1 MLAHRATC
9 TETPHEVPQPLH
21 VVPFRALVVDFYADA
36 VPLGHNARLC
46 ACLLGFGLGG
56 EEVEEVLK
64 GLTANSKEYLPV
76 AILPLTEHRRVLDER
91 SWHAVIWCFVKLPRI
106 HEGEAD

>member
-21 VVPFRALVVDFYADA
+21 VVPFRALMVDLYADA

-76 AILPLTEHRRVLDER
+76 AILPLTASPCTQRTQLARHDLVFR
-91 SWHAVIWCFVKLPRI
+91 
-106 HEGEAD
+106 EAPSDS